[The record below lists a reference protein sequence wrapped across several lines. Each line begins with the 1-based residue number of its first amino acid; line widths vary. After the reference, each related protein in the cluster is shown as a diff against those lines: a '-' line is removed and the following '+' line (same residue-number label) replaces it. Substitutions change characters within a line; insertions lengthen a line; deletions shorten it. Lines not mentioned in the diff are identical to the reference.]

1 MSEQLID
8 IDITKIQERNGDEDL
23 IDIEIGQEKRFKV
36 NFSKLVSQSRHV
48 RDKYKYSEAVC
59 IISSELSRLQKTS
72 GIKETS
78 IEHFVKYIQSGKV
91 KFGYEEYYDMRK
103 LSKYFE
109 ISRLTRELDEIFD
122 SKMCDDLNFSIE
134 TLSYSEQEKRR
145 NRERFFSQNRK
156 LFIRKNQ

>member
-1 MSEQLID
+1 MSEQLLE
-8 IDITKIQERNGDEDL
+8 IDITKKQEEIYDEDL
-23 IDIEIGQEKRFKV
+23 IDIGIGDEKHFKV

-91 KFGYEEYYDMRK
+91 KFGYEEYYNMRK

-134 TLSYSEQEKRR
+134 TLAYSEREK
-145 NRERFFSQNRK
+145 EEIEKDFFSQN
-156 LFIRKNQ
+156 